1 MNFKTLKDFDVKG
14 KTVLLRAD
22 LNVPIDEDYNITDT
36 TRIDRLKPTID
47 YLVKQGAKII
57 VMSHF
62 GRPDGQKRPAYSLKF
77 TLPAL
82 KKSWGTDVAFADDCV
97 GAPAQQLKD
106 NLKPGQIGLL
116 DNVRF
121 HKGEEANDIGFAKEL
136 AKLGDIYINDAFS
149 ASHRAHASTEAIAH
163 VMPSGAGFMVE
174 TELKALQAALE
185 RPEKPV
191 AAVVGGAKISTK
203 LDILNNLV
211 EKVDVLVLGGGMANT
226 FMHAMGIDVKASLCE
241 TDMVDQTRA
250 IMKKASKTGCDLV
263 TPVDVVI
270 DVMMKE
276 KGVPPDFCAIYD
288 VPPGHMILDIGPQ
301 TLKLVKQKLGACK
314 TVVWNGPLGAFE
326 IKPFDE
332 GTKRVAQFVAEQTQA
347 GKMKSV
353 AGGGDTVAAL
363 EAAGVADKFTY
374 VSTAGG
380 AFLEWLEGKTL
391 PGIAALC
398 GMKHAA

>member
-1 MNFKTLKDFDVKG
+1 MNFKTLKNFDFKG

-36 TRIDRLKPTID
+36 TRIDRLKPTVD
-47 YLVKQGAKII
+47 YLRGKGAKIL
-57 VMSHF
+57 VLSHF
-62 GRPDGQKRPAYSLKF
+62 GRPKGERREAYSLKF

-82 KKSWGTDVAFADDCV
+82 KQSWGVDVCFAEDCI
-97 GAPAQQLKD
+97 GTPAQKIKD
-106 NLKPGQIGLL
+106 SLQAGQVALL
-116 DNVRF
+116 ENVRF
-121 HKGEEANDIGFAKEL
+121 HKGEEDNDNAFAKEM

-149 ASHRAHASTEAIAH
+149 ASHRAHASTEALAH
-163 VMPSGAGFMVE
+163 IMPSGAGFLVE
-174 TELKALQAALE
+174 AELTALQAALE
-185 RPEKPV
+185 NPEKPV

-211 EKVDVLVLGGGMANT
+211 EKVDMLILGGGMANT

-241 TDMVDQTRA
+241 TDMTDQARA
-250 IMKKASKTGCDLV
+250 IMKKASKMGCDLV
-263 TPVDVVI
+263 TPVDVVV

-301 TLKLVKQKLGACK
+301 TLKLLKEKLSQCK

-332 GTKRVAQFVAEQTQA
+332 GTKRVAKFVAEQTQA
-347 GKMKSV
+347 GKMKSI
-353 AGGGDTVAAL
+353 AGGGDTLAAL
-363 EAAGVADKFTY
+363 EAAGVADQFTY

-380 AFLEWLEGKTL
+380 AFLEWLEGKSL
-391 PGIAALC
+391 PGIEALRASKLAA
-398 GMKHAA
+398 

>member
-1 MNFKTLKDFDVKG
+1 MNFKTLKDFDLKG

-36 TRIDRLKPTID
+36 TRIDRLKPTVD
-47 YLVKQGAKII
+47 YLKSHGAKII
-57 VMSHF
+57 VLSHF
-62 GRPDGQKRPAYSLKF
+62 GRPNGQRREAYSLKF

-82 KKSWGTDVAFADDCV
+82 EKSWEMPVAFADDCI
-97 GAPAQQLKD
+97 GDPAQKLKAALKD
-106 NLKPGQIGLL
+106 GQVGLL
-116 DNVRF
+116 ENLRF
-121 HKGEEANDIGFAKEL
+121 HKGEEKNDTAFAREL

-149 ASHRAHASTEAIAH
+149 AAHRAHASTEALAH
-163 VMPSGAGFMVE
+163 LLPCGAGFLLE
-174 TELKALQAALE
+174 AELKALHAALE
-185 RPEKPV
+185 NPEKPV

-203 LDILNNLV
+203 LDVLNNLV
-211 EKVDVLVLGGGMANT
+211 EKVDMLVLGGGMANT

-241 TDMVDQTRA
+241 TDMTDQARA

-263 TPVDVVI
+263 TPVDVVV

-288 VPPGHMILDIGPQ
+288 VPPAHMILDIGPK
-301 TLKLVKQKLGACK
+301 TLKLLKEKLGGCK
-314 TVVWNGPLGAFE
+314 TVLWNGPLGAFE

-332 GTKRVAQFVAEQTQA
+332 GTKRIAKFVAEQTQA

-363 EAAGVADKFTY
+363 EAAGVAGQFTY

-380 AFLEWLEGKTL
+380 AFLEWLEGKSL
-391 PGIAALC
+391 PGIEALSGVKKAA
-398 GMKHAA
+398 